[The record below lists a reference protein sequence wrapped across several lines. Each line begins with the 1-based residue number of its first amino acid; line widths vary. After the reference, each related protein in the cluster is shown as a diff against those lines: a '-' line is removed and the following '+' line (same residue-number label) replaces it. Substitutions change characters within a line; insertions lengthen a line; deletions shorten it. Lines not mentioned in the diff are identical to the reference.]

1 MPYTNPLQNM
11 FGNMGL
17 DPKLYNSQA
26 PQAPMPTENPYGFGN
41 LDSGQE
47 LKKRIM
53 EMIANGLPSDV
64 RANLERQGLGAISGN
79 VAAGKRS
86 IEENTG
92 AGTSTGARTSALS
105 KMYGAA
111 GTQRKDLY
119 GDIANKEMAGRTAG
133 FDIYS
138 NLASLAA
145 GIGQNKAGNKLSE
158 KQLALQRDALNF
170 QKQQYDDESG
180 FSFGG
185 LLGDIIGGAGT
196 VLGGAASA
204 GTLCCF
210 IFLEAYNGNMPW
222 FVRECRDEFAP
233 ESSERRAGYIK
244 MAGWLV
250 PLMQKYKIVRMTVN
264 GLMIKPLTRWGGYY
278 KKVKGYE
285 YGFIFRPFVKA
296 WFWIWKKYGT
306 KNKR

>member
-1 MPYTNPLQNM
+1 MPYTNPLQ
-11 FGNMGL
+11 FL
-17 DPKLYNSQA
+17 DQFRGGMDPGMYQPTPTGTPA
-26 PQAPMPTENPYGFGN
+26 PGENPFGFGN
-41 LDSGQE
+41 LDAGQE

-53 EMIANGLPSDV
+53 EMIANGLPADV

-79 VAAGKRS
+79 VSAGKRA

-105 KMYGAA
+105 KVYNAA

-119 GDIANKEMAGRTAG
+119 GDIANKEMAGRSRG

-170 QKQQYDDESG
+170 QKLQYEDESG
-180 FSFGG
+180 FSLGG
-185 LLGDIIGGAGT
+185 LLGDVIGAGGQ
-196 VLGGAASA
+196 VGSAAVTA
-204 GTLCCF
+204 GMCCF
-210 IFLEAYNGNMPW
+210 IFMEAYNGSMPW
-222 FVRECRDEFAP
+222 FVRDCRDEFAP
-233 ESSERRAGYIK
+233 ESSARRRGYIK
-244 MAGWLV
+244 MASWLV
-250 PLMQKYKIVRMTVN
+250 PLMQRYKTVRKTVN
-264 GLMIKPLTRWGGYY
+264 GLMINPLTRWGGYY
-278 KKVKGYE
+278 KKVKGYRT
-285 YGFIFRPFVKA
+285 GFIYKPFVRA
-296 WFWIWKKYGT
+296 WFWIWEKTGN